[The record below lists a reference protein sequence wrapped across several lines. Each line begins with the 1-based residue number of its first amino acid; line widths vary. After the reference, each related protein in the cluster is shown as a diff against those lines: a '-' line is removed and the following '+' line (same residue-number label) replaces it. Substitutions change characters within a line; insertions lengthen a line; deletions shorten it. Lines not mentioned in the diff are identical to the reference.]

1 MFKLKNFKAVT
12 TPTRRGKDDDF
23 NGIAEIE
30 SSTGT
35 RFNVWSDPTPPRS
48 VIDFLKRYKARG
60 LTDVNNPWWTY
71 NCPACDPSTTSTSY
85 GRPAEVRYPELY
97 LNISFAERVQI
108 HELGVALSAI
118 RNRDFAPPVPYLKF
132 PDLDDNDL
140 YPHGHDDDGPALED
154 CVGRKYFSA
163 LGFKPRY

>member
-1 MFKLKNFKAVT
+1 
-12 TPTRRGKDDDF
+12 
-23 NGIAEIE
+23 
-30 SSTGT
+30 
-35 RFNVWSDPTPPRS
+35 
-48 VIDFLKRYKARG
+48 
-60 LTDVNNPWWTY
+60 
-71 NCPACDPSTTSTSY
+71 
-85 GRPAEVRYPELY
+85 VRYPELY